1 MVGCNNP
8 LPKQTANLPPGQKV
22 RIAPKSKF
30 CQECVSK
37 GRDPNA
43 CQIQHAVTLPA
54 GPRSR
59 FPEPYYERTVAR
71 ELRRCAHRLA
81 AETDHDYRAAMRWM
95 TGLEYNGRS
104 WITAFQAVDFMAM
117 ARILGILRISDAPWP
132 RVRGWCFGLSD
143 ALSADH
149 PDRFNAP
156 SGPKNVDEDEE
167 LEDMGY
173 DEGRE

>member
-22 RIAPKSKF
+22 RIAPKSKY
-30 CQECVSK
+30 CQECASK

-54 GPRSR
+54 GPRPR
-59 FPEPYYERTVAR
+59 FPEPHYGLIAAR
-71 ELRRCAHRLA
+71 QIRKEAHLLA
-81 AETDHDYRAAMRWM
+81 AETDHDYRAAMRWL
-95 TGLEYNGRS
+95 TGLEYQGRH
-104 WITAFQAVDFMAM
+104 WIMATHAVDFKAA
-117 ARILGILRISDAPWP
+117 ARELGIFRGRCTRWP
-132 RVRGWCFGLSD
+132 RVRGWCFGLSE
-143 ALSADH
+143 ALPADH

-156 SGPKNVDEDEE
+156 SGPRSADEDEE